1 MLTLNFSLIR
11 NQYIC
16 EYLARFFLLSSLIP
30 ITLSRRAMAHDE
42 KKYQDPHAFK
52 PERFLDADGKLNDDD
67 RILTYGFGRR
77 LVLCF
82 FGPRIRAID

>member
-1 MLTLNFSLIR
+1 
-11 NQYIC
+11 
-16 EYLARFFLLSSLIP
+16 
-30 ITLSRRAMAHDE
+30 MAHDE

-77 LVLCF
+77 LVLYF

>member
-1 MLTLNFSLIR
+1 
-11 NQYIC
+11 
-16 EYLARFFLLSSLIP
+16 
-30 ITLSRRAMAHDE
+30 MAHDE

-82 FGPRIRAID
+82 FGA